1 MLETRNV
8 EIYYGKI
15 MVVRGLSL
23 TVEEGQIRAIL
34 GANGAGKSTT
44 LKAIMG
50 YLDDQPEKGSVWF
63 KGKRIDGMHTEH
75 IVRLGIA
82 YVPEGREVF
91 PELTLKEN
99 LMMGAYTRRDRAVSE
114 DLDRVFSYFPVLK
127 QRLKQ
132 QAGTLSGGEQ
142 QMLAIARALM
152 SRPSLMILDEPSL
165 GLSPVLVSQIFN
177 IIKSINEDGT
187 TILLVEQN
195 ARKALSVAHH
205 AFIMETGRIVLE
217 GTPEKLMQDEDVQ
230 EFYLGMS
237 SETSVK
243 GYQRYKRKKRWR

>member
-1 MLETRNV
+1 
-8 EIYYGKI
+8 
-15 MVVRGLSL
+15 
-23 TVEEGQIRAIL
+23 
-34 GANGAGKSTT
+34 
-44 LKAIMG
+44 
-50 YLDDQPEKGSVWF
+50 
-63 KGKRIDGMHTEH
+63 
-75 IVRLGIA
+75 
-82 YVPEGREVF
+82 
-91 PELTLKEN
+91 
-99 LMMGAYTRRDRAVSE
+99 
-114 DLDRVFSYFPVLK
+114 
-127 QRLKQ
+127 
-132 QAGTLSGGEQ
+132 
-142 QMLAIARALM
+142 MLAIARALM

-177 IIKSINEDGT
+177 IIQTINEDGT

-237 SETSVK
+237 SEKSVK

>member
-1 MLETRNV
+1 MLEIRNV

-23 TVEEGQIRAIL
+23 LVREGEIRAVL

-44 LKAIMG
+44 LKTIMG
-50 YLDDQPEKGSVWF
+50 YLDDQPDKGTISF
-63 KGKRIDGMHTEH
+63 KGQRIDGLDTER
-75 IVRLGIA
+75 IVSRGIA

-91 PELTLKEN
+91 PELTLREN
-99 LMMGAYTRRDRAVSE
+99 FLLGAYTRSRRGISE
-114 DLDRVFSYFPVLK
+114 DLDKVLGYFPVLK
-127 QRLKQ
+127 DRLKQ
-132 QAGTLSGGEQ
+132 LAGTLSGGEQ
-142 QMLAIARALM
+142 QMLAIGRALM

-165 GLSPVLVSQIFN
+165 GLSPLLVSEIFE
-177 IIKSINEDGT
+177 IIRDINSDGT

-205 AFIMETGRIVLE
+205 AFIMEAGRIVLE
-217 GTPEKLMQDEDVQ
+217 GPPEKLLQNEDVQ
-230 EFYLGMS
+230 EFYLGVPK
-237 SETSVK
+237 ETSVK

>member
-1 MLETRNV
+1 
-8 EIYYGKI
+8 
-15 MVVRGLSL
+15 
-23 TVEEGQIRAIL
+23 
-34 GANGAGKSTT
+34 
-44 LKAIMG
+44 
-50 YLDDQPEKGSVWF
+50 
-63 KGKRIDGMHTEH
+63 
-75 IVRLGIA
+75 
-82 YVPEGREVF
+82 
-91 PELTLKEN
+91 
-99 LMMGAYTRRDRAVSE
+99 
-114 DLDRVFSYFPVLK
+114 
-127 QRLKQ
+127 
-132 QAGTLSGGEQ
+132 
-142 QMLAIARALM
+142 MLAIARALM

-165 GLSPVLVSQIFN
+165 GLSPVLVSQIFD
-177 IIKSINEDGT
+177 IIKAINEDGT

>member
-1 MLETRNV
+1 
-8 EIYYGKI
+8 
-15 MVVRGLSL
+15 
-23 TVEEGQIRAIL
+23 
-34 GANGAGKSTT
+34 
-44 LKAIMG
+44 
-50 YLDDQPEKGSVWF
+50 
-63 KGKRIDGMHTEH
+63 
-75 IVRLGIA
+75 
-82 YVPEGREVF
+82 
-91 PELTLKEN
+91 
-99 LMMGAYTRRDRAVSE
+99 
-114 DLDRVFSYFPVLK
+114 
-127 QRLKQ
+127 
-132 QAGTLSGGEQ
+132 
-142 QMLAIARALM
+142 MLAIARALM

-177 IIKSINEDGT
+177 IIKAINEDGT

-217 GTPEKLMQDEDVQ
+217 GTPEKLMADEDFQ